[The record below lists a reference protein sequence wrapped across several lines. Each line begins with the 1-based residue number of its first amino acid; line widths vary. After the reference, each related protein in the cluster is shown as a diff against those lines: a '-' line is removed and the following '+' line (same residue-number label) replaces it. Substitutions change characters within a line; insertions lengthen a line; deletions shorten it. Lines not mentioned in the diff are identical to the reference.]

1 MLEFII
7 SCIGF
12 ILLWVATD
20 IGRTEEDKIKLFSL
34 NGLFVFV
41 LITVGVLLIQNAHRF
56 FLYLNLNL

>member
-34 NGLFVFV
+34 NWLFVFV

-56 FLYLNLNL
+56 FYI

>member
-56 FLYLNLNL
+56 FLNLKL